1 MGFLTKKERYGIIMN
16 DKEYIVLQ
24 YPLERLDVQTVYEI
38 FHNVQEGFP
47 EYKVVAIPECIQWFE
62 MSREELIQVRGI
74 LDWILEK
81 KNNDTNSETRTGTE
95 DSNREV

>member
-1 MGFLTKKERYGIIMN
+1 MN

-24 YPLERLDVQTVYEI
+24 YPLECLDVQAIYEI

-47 EYKVVAIPECIQWFE
+47 EYKVIAIPECIKWFE
-62 MSREELIQVRGI
+62 MSREELIQIRGT

-81 KNNDTNSETRTGTE
+81 KGHDTYSEARARIE
-95 DSNREV
+95 DSDREI